1 MFLRVDL
8 SAIDTVRPLPFA
20 SLNLEQSVRNQSDRD
35 QRLRGFCGSSA
46 SAFLLGIILSAI
58 APLQAQ
64 LKTTVHVDPTKGQTV
79 LYTTSIGVAGDRWDP
94 KAFDA
99 PSVRLLQDAGIT
111 SLRFPGNNGID
122 ALYHFSTGA
131 ITNPYTNDRAPAFAT
146 ERKFPAIAPVIEKL
160 GTALITVNYG
170 TNLDGT
176 GPGEPAEA
184 AAWVA
189 YTNGKPANTQAIGK
203 DSKGN
208 DWKTVGYWAS
218 LRAATP
224 LPTDDGFNALR
235 IGHPESLGIQLWTVG
250 FEPQNN
256 GYYGQ
261 GHTPGSDADTT
272 GLYGQQASPEADL
285 HLGPVST
292 SRDWGRHSE
301 NPKVGP
307 QVYGAAV
314 VEFAKAMKAVDPTI
328 FIGASLTLPTTT
340 TGDNSPNPMG
350 KNWNA
355 QVLKAACAS
364 MDFGAVSLFEGKG
377 APPAFNINVDED
389 DLLRTGRDP
398 LYSAGDPSA
407 ILRYF
412 NVSALNH
419 DYALL
424 VTDLS
429 EKYKKFCPPK
439 HFPPLAVT
447 NIGIMPW
454 LPPKNPVVHGLYIAD
469 ATATMVENG
478 VLAVEWAPV
487 HAASPLLLDN
497 NNQPQPAYFGLKLL
511 HKVAHVGDA
520 FVPATTPSD
529 RLSVHAVKRRDGGLG
544 LMFINKDPVQSI
556 TATVTVDGYNF
567 ATKGTRY
574 DWGKPGSD
582 AGTSI
587 TEAPVDGLGATFTVV
602 VPRYSITALV
612 IPKS

>member
-1 MFLRVDL
+1 MFLRFNLPAVNL
-8 SAIDTVRPLPFA
+8 RPVAGFEE
-20 SLNLEQSVRNQSDRD
+20 SRFDRD
-35 QRLRGFCGSSA
+35 RFNRNSPVRRLCGLSA
-46 SAFLLGIILSAI
+46 SALFLGMILSAA
-58 APLQAQ
+58 APAHAQ
-64 LKTTVHVDPTKGQTV
+64 LKTTVHVDPTKGIAV

-99 PSVRLLQDAGIT
+99 PTLKLLQDAGIT

-122 ALYHFSTGA
+122 ALYHWSTGA
-131 ITNPYTNDRAPAFAT
+131 ITNPYTNDRAPAFAP
-146 ERKFPAIAPVIEKL
+146 ERKFPAIAPVIDKL

-170 TNLDGT
+170 SNLDGT
-176 GPGEPAEA
+176 GGGEPAEA

-189 YTNGKPANTQAIGK
+189 YTNGKPGNTQAIGK

-208 DWKTVGYWAS
+208 DWKTIGYWAS

-235 IGHPESLGIQLWTVG
+235 IGHPESMGILLWTVG
-250 FEPQNN
+250 FEPWNN

-261 GHTPGSDADTT
+261 GHTLGSDADTT
-272 GLYGQQASPEADL
+272 GLYGQAGSPEPDL
-285 HLGPVST
+285 HLGPIAT

-301 NPKVGP
+301 NPKAGP

-328 FIGASLTLPTTT
+328 LVGAALTLPVTT

-355 QVLKAACAS
+355 GVLKAACAS
-364 MDFGAVSLFEGKG
+364 MDFGAITLFEGKG
-377 APPAFNINVDED
+377 APPDFNINIDED
-389 DLLRTGRDP
+389 DLLRGARDT
-398 LYSAGDPSA
+398 LDQTK
-407 ILRYF
+407 YF
-412 NVSALNH
+412 NASALNH

-424 VTDLS
+424 VVDLR
-429 EKYKKFCPPK
+429 EKYKKLCPAG
-439 HFPPLAVT
+439 HTPPLAIT

-478 VLAVEWAPV
+478 VYAVEWAPV

-497 NNQPQPAYFGLKLL
+497 NNQPRPAYFGLKLL
-511 HKVAHVGDA
+511 HQLAHVGDT
-520 FVPATTPSD
+520 FVTASTPLD

-544 LMFINKDPVQSI
+544 LMFINKDPIQSI

-567 ATKGTRY
+567 AAKGTRY
-574 DWGKPGSD
+574 DWGKPGSE
-582 AGTSI
+582 AGTGI
-587 TEAPVDGLGATFTVV
+587 AEAPLDGLGGTFTVV